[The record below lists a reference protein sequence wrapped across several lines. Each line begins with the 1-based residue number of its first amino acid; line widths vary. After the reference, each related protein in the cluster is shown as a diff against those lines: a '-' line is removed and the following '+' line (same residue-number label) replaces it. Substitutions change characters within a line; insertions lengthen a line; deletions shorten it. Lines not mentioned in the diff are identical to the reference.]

1 MLLPELGTG
10 TTQGETD
17 MARHTKIKIAALATS
32 FVAALGIVAAGPVT
46 SADAGK
52 APTQNVKSIDCC

>member
-1 MLLPELGTG
+1 
-10 TTQGETD
+10 
-17 MARHTKIKIAALATS
+17 MARHTKIKLAALATS

-52 APTQNVKSIDCC
+52 APVQNVKSIDCC